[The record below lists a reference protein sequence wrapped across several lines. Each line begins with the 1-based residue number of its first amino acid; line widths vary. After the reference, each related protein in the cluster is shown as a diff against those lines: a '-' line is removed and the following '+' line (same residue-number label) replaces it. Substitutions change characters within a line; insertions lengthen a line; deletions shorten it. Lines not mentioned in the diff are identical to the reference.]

1 MCSLEQF
8 TEAKPRTDRNLMV
21 QPSSTQ
27 TTSLHPGKLNL
38 CISCGTAGL
47 GASPMETVF
56 RTPLARQTGWRSSWP
71 VHNPRRTEQQQRLVQ
86 GEAVQIPPLLKFYP
100 P

>member
-1 MCSLEQF
+1 MCSLERF
-8 TEAKPRTDRNLMV
+8 MEAEPRTDRNRTV
-21 QPSSTQ
+21 QPSSIQMTN
-27 TTSLHPGKLNL
+27 LHPGKLNL

-47 GASPMETVF
+47 RASSRETVF
-56 RTPLARQTGWRSSWP
+56 QAPLTRQTGWRSSWP
-71 VHNPRRTEQQQRLVQ
+71 DHSPRGTERQRKLVQ